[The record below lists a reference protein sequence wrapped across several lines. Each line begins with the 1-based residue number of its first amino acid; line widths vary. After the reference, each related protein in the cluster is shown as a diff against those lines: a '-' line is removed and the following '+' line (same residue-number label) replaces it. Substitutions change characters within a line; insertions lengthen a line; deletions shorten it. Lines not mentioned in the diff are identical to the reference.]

1 MRILCA
7 ECFNQIIN
15 IKNGR
20 AICTHCGSV
29 YNIAEK
35 TTHFK
40 IRFEGGFV
48 KEKLTYDDVVSGIK
62 TGAVL
67 SDEYIASMDGP
78 WIHIYDSSFEEYFKK
93 LSTKEKRGGIVL
105 YKKKKK
111 KMSVIFAVSSLLIIS
126 IAINFILVVL
136 LYLTSNRVTE
146 LINQITR
153 GI

>member
-7 ECFNQIIN
+7 ECFNQIID

-20 AICTHCGSV
+20 AICTHCGSI
-29 YNIAEK
+29 YNISEK

-40 IRFEGGFV
+40 VRFEGGFV

-62 TGAVL
+62 TGAIL

-78 WIHIYDSSFEEYFKK
+78 WIHIYDSSFEEYYKH
-93 LSTKEKRGGIVL
+93 LSSKEKRGGIVL

-126 IAINFILVVL
+126 VAINFILVVL
-136 LYLTSNRVTE
+136 LYITNGKIIY
-146 LINQITR
+146 LIEKNT
-153 GI
+153 GG